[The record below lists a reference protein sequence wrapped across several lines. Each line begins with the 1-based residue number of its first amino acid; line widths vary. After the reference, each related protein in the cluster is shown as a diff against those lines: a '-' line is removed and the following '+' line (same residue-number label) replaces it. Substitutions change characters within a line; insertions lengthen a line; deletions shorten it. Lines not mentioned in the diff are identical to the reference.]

1 MNPLAW
7 IFGDLLTRPRL
18 IVPLLPGIG
27 VGAGLF
33 HVAGKE
39 PSSAAIAVGCAL
51 LGLAMATCR
60 STSAT
65 HRAVRGTDG
74 YSTSK
79 RSNAISSVSNTVSAS
94 VASSGEVR

>member
-51 LGLAMATCR
+51 LGLAIGYVPEY
-60 STSAT
+60 
-65 HRAVRGTDG
+65 VRDTPRGPWD
-74 YSTSK
+74 
-79 RSNAISSVSNTVSAS
+79 
-94 VASSGEVR
+94 